1 MRKEIVAIACTS
13 ADGSPA
19 VPFFEVEV
27 TEEQY
32 DLGEHYDIAIDKA
45 MDERYERPFVCFDT
59 FELGHIVAAGKLAT
73 NFLSES

>member
-1 MRKEIVAIACTS
+1 MRKEIVAIACIS

-32 DLGEHYDIAIDKA
+32 DLGIHYDMAIDKA
-45 MDERYERPFVCFDT
+45 IGEEYERPFVPFDT
-59 FELGHIVAAGKLAT
+59 SELKRLISAGNLAK
-73 NFLSES
+73 NFLG